1 MDEYSNNLY
10 CLHIFGK
17 KIINLHDS
25 YSTSSF
31 QIVRSRKENEG
42 NESLHQLA
50 ALIITGVWMYN
61 MVILS
66 DFPLIGIYLLM
77 LKSVASILIIFF
89 VLFSFI
95 IIAFAFGFHLL
106 VPGDGHG
113 GDPFTSFITT
123 LAMMFGEL
131 DYAGKFQPNVI
142 VYHGATEII
151 IICFIIFIG
160 IIIINFLIGLS
171 IDNMTGLFQSA
182 GVTRLK
188 LTLQQVMNFF

>member
-1 MDEYSNNLY
+1 
-10 CLHIFGK
+10 
-17 KIINLHDS
+17 
-25 YSTSSF
+25 
-31 QIVRSRKENEG
+31 
-42 NESLHQLA
+42 
-50 ALIITGVWMYN
+50 MYN

-95 IIAFAFGFHLL
+95 IVAFAFGFHLL
-106 VPGDGHG
+106 VPGDEY
-113 GDPFTSFITT
+113 GDPLTSFITT

-131 DYAGKFQPNVI
+131 DYAGKFQPSVI

-171 IDNMTGLFQSA
+171 IDNMSGLFQSA

-188 LTLQQVMNFF
+188 LTLQQVMNFFLKSLRNKNKFAGCYAGDYSTETS

>member
-1 MDEYSNNLY
+1 
-10 CLHIFGK
+10 
-17 KIINLHDS
+17 
-25 YSTSSF
+25 
-31 QIVRSRKENEG
+31 
-42 NESLHQLA
+42 
-50 ALIITGVWMYN
+50 MYN

-77 LKSVASILIIFF
+77 LKSVASILTIFF

-95 IIAFAFGFHLL
+95 IVAFAFGFHLL
-106 VPGDGHG
+106 VPGAEY
-113 GDPFTSFITT
+113 GDPLTSFITT

-131 DYAGKFQPNVI
+131 DYAGKFQPSVI

-171 IDNMTGLFQSA
+171 IDNMSGLFQSA

-188 LTLQQVMNFF
+188 LTLQQV